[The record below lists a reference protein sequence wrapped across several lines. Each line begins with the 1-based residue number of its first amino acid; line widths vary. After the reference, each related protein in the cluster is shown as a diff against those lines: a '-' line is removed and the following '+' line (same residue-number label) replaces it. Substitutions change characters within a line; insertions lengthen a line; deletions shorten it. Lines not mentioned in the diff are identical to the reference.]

1 MILESRKVF
10 QEFKKKLLYRSNIY
24 KVSPLLLLTYISLG
38 YALSYLYFNDTLFWV
53 SVTILINISLINN
66 LETLKLTKIKSNFNT
81 TKRKELMQL
90 FDGIKLVRQV

>member
-24 KVSPLLLLTYISLG
+24 KVNSIALTYISLG

-81 TKRKELMQL
+81 TQRKELMQL